1 MFRQHVR
8 KNLTAYCHEE
18 LAPVEAR
25 RIAEHIL
32 VCQRCRSEYEAIKL
46 GVALMRELPAAH
58 APETIWPQLE
68 AALAQQTEQASSDAI
83 QATTEQSRPVHI
95 ADTQATAHTTR
106 RFALFA
112 SWPRVAAV
120 SCAALVVACLVGGWY
135 YLRPDAPS

>member
-46 GVALMRELPAAH
+46 GVALIRELPAAH

-68 AALAQQTEQASSDAI
+68 AALARPTEQASSVTS
-83 QATTEQSRPVHI
+83 QATIEQARPVYV
-95 ADTQATAHTTR
+95 ADTQAFNHPAR

-112 SWPRVAAV
+112 SWPR
-120 SCAALVVACLVGGWY
+120 
-135 YLRPDAPS
+135 